1 MHLTPHRALHP
12 LSRAMVA
19 SWCAI
24 ASISLGSANAQQLVT
39 VRGAGATCVS
49 CELRLVDPL
58 DLRVPDTAVAL
69 VSPFAFQQ
77 DERDRYYFNDPFG
90 TLGVR
95 VFDSAG
101 RYLRT
106 LGRRGQAPGEFLF
119 INAILPSRGDTLHAF
134 GNAHWTFAADGRHL
148 RTQALPDLMTVSRMI
163 TLRDRKRLAVG
174 SVNSADAYG
183 QPFHLLGADGSIE
196 RSFGLPARAS
206 VVSAW
211 SSQRAVA
218 PYGPA
223 GFISAKV
230 NQYELEIWTSD
241 GQLNRTLSRD
251 AEWFQPWTSWNS
263 RSDQRPPP
271 PRLMSIAV
279 DESGLVWTLISVAD
293 AAWAPAAATGREGGM
308 PSTGELGRRFDS
320 IIEVLDPVAG
330 KIVWSGRFSQ
340 MLIALVKPGVAIE
353 NVETEE
359 GEVVVRVWKVTP
371 PARAPDAP
379 SARRPPSARP

>member
-1 MHLTPHRALHP
+1 MMRFSPIPP
-12 LSRAMVA
+12 LMRLAITAWS
-19 SWCAI
+19 AI
-24 ASISLGSANAQQLVT
+24 ASLALEAMGAQPLVT
-39 VRGAGATCVS
+39 VRGAGATCAN
-49 CELRLVDPL
+49 CELRLTEPL
-58 DLRVPDTAVAL
+58 DLRVPDTTVAL
-69 VSPFAFQQ
+69 VSPFGFQQ
-77 DERDRYYFNDPFG
+77 DHRGWYYFNDPFG

-95 VFDSAG
+95 VFDRSG
-101 RYLRT
+101 RYVRT
-106 LGRRGQAPGEFLF
+106 IGRRGQAPGEFLF

-148 RTQALPDLMTVSRMI
+148 RTQALPDLLSVSRVI
-163 TLRDRKRLAVG
+163 ALRDGKRLAVG

-183 QPFHLLGADGSIE
+183 QPFHVIGADGRID
-196 RSFGLPARAS
+196 RSFGLPARIS

-211 SSQRAVA
+211 ANQRAVA
-218 PYGPA
+218 PYGPE
-223 GFISAKV
+223 GFIGAKV
-230 NQYELEIWTSD
+230 NQYEIEFWTSD
-241 GQLNRTLSRD
+241 GQLTRTLIRD
-251 AEWFQPWTSWNS
+251 ADWFPPWSSWNS

-293 AAWAPAAATGREGGM
+293 AAWAPAAAAGREGGM
-308 PSTGELGRRFDS
+308 PSTGELSRRFDS

-330 KIVWSGRFSQ
+330 RIVWSGRFSQ

-359 GEVVVRVWKVTP
+359 GEVFVRVWNVTP